1 MLPTPTIIDQINH
14 HHTGAMKQAN
24 DAVESAKAAVEPLFH
39 VNVSLPQGTWI
50 GWLTAHLSGSDRQSQ
65 RYMAAAE
72 GQPVPPRKLAGR
84 TSCRDILESDMW
96 NHASSLKFRL
106 N

>member
-1 MLPTPTIIDQINH
+1 MLPTQTIIDQINNH
-14 HHTGAMKQAN
+14 YTGAMKQPN
-24 DAVESAKAAVEPLFH
+24 DAVESARAAVEPLFQAKA
-39 VNVSLPQGTWI
+39 NLPQGTWI

-72 GQPVPPRKLAGR
+72 GQPVQPGELAGR
-84 TSCRDILESDMW
+84 TSCRHILESDMW